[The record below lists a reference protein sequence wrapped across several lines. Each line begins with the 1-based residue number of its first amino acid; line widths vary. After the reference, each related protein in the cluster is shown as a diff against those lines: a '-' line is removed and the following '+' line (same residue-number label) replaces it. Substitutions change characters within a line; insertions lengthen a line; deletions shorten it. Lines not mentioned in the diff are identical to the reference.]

1 MFRFLSAARSAM
13 RRSLIRFDEGIDR
26 GMRESSTFTA
36 LRHHWI
42 DPLERR

>member
-1 MFRFLSAARSAM
+1 MFRLLTAARSAM
-13 RRSLIRFDEGIDR
+13 RRAVNRFEDGIDR
-26 GMRESSTFTA
+26 GMRESSTFTV